1 MIRAQP
7 GDIPPLL
14 FDDDEDEAYSPDAV
28 HNLHEWSI
36 DLDGRQLY
44 LLGDHTYQVGTG
56 SDSLDASTDPGI
68 EYVAANRFIKNMSIL
83 QNEDPEAP
91 ILIHMNTPGG
101 SWTHGMAIY
110 NAIKYSSCSVTVLNY
125 GEARSMSSL
134 IPLAA
139 DYFVMMPDST
149 RYMFHKGTVSFE
161 GTGTQFETFYEQ
173 WIQTRERMLDLYV
186 TAMNREHG
194 CMKDKPDTMKRE
206 WLQQQ
211 MAAHEDAFLT
221 PEEAV
226 NYGFAHDIFDGV
238 WESLMNFDEPIQ
250 TPPGDPIP

>member
-1 MIRAQP
+1 MSKPDFI
-7 GDIPPLL
+7 
-14 FDDDEDEAYSPDAV
+14 FDDTEEDEDAYAPDAV

-36 DLDGRQLY
+36 DVDGRQLY
-44 LLGDHTYQVGTG
+44 LLGDHTYQVGAG
-56 SDSLDASTDPGI
+56 ADSHDAQTDPGI
-68 EYVAANRFIKNMSIL
+68 EYVTTNRFIKNMSIL
-83 QNEDPEAP
+83 QQEDEDAP

-110 NAIKYSSCSVTVLNY
+110 NAIKMSPCPVTVINY

-173 WIQTRERMLDLYV
+173 WTQSRNRMLELYV
-186 TAMNREHG
+186 EAMSRGHSQV
-194 CMKDKPDTMKRE
+194 KDWSDSEKWH
-206 WLQQQ
+206 WLNGQ
-211 MAAHEDAFLT
+211 MQLHEDAFLT
-221 PEEAV
+221 AEDAV
-226 NYGFAHDIFDGV
+226 KYGFAHAIFDGD
-238 WESLMNFDEPIQ
+238 WESLTLYEAFEDS
-250 TPPGDPIP
+250 G

>member
-1 MIRAQP
+1 MKNVAP
-7 GDIPPLL
+7 GDKAPLL
-14 FDDDEDEAYSPDAV
+14 FDDGEEAYSPDVV

-36 DLDGRQLY
+36 DVDGRQLY
-44 LLGDHTYQVGTG
+44 LLGDHTYQVGAG
-56 SDSLDASTDPGI
+56 ADSLDASVDPGI
-68 EYVAANRFIKNMSIL
+68 EYVTTNRFIKNMSIL
-83 QNEDPEAP
+83 QQEDEDGP

-110 NAIKYSSCSVTVLNY
+110 NAIKMSPCSVTVLNY

-173 WIQTRERMLDLYV
+173 WIQTRDRMLDLYV
-186 TAMNREHG
+186 EAMNREHSQV
-194 CMKDKPDTMKRE
+194 KDWSDSEKRH
-206 WLQQQ
+206 WLVGQ
-211 MAAHEDAFLT
+211 MQLHEDAFLT
-221 PEEAV
+221 AEQAIY
-226 NYGFAHDIFDGV
+226 YGFAHDVFDGV
-238 WESLMNFDEPIQ
+238 WESLTNFDEPV
-250 TPPGDPIP
+250 